1 MVSVA
6 SAAIEL
12 IPTAVSQVVY
22 PRMSEQFGRSPNIR
36 DLLQLSWKPMIVTAV
51 GLVPVIAV
59 AWWLVRPVV
68 ILVLPSY
75 IMAVPAMQWGML
87 LAFVSS
93 FGPVCNVFNVIR
105 RQDLYVVAILLGMAA
120 SGGSLMF
127 LIRDCVTLVAF
138 PQAMMIGRVVFM
150 LICYTFIA
158 YLGYGKPSGR
168 VYTH

>member
-1 MVSVA
+1 
-6 SAAIEL
+6 
-12 IPTAVSQVVY
+12 
-22 PRMSEQFGRSPNIR
+22 
-36 DLLQLSWKPMIVTAV
+36 
-51 GLVPVIAV
+51 
-59 AWWLVRPVV
+59 
-68 ILVLPSY
+68 
-75 IMAVPAMQWGML
+75 
-87 LAFVSS
+87 
-93 FGPVCNVFNVIR
+93 
-105 RQDLYVVAILLGMAA
+105 MAA